1 MKKKKQKSKQ
11 NAYEKPVGHLEIHI
25 MGVTCQKVTDTGCS
39 IFIYIYLPKN
49 KTIQQKAMK
58 VPKFGFP

>member
-11 NAYEKPVGHLEIHI
+11 NAYEKPVGHLEIDI

-39 IFIYIYLPKN
+39 IYINIYIFLPSK
-49 KTIQQKAMK
+49 K
-58 VPKFGFP
+58 